1 MDDNNLY
8 TKRWKPK
15 INVKQVAKSISELA
29 EIGKQIIKN
38 ADEDFKAFYEDFEK
52 CIGTDIKE
60 CGVFIDNTRLRLI
73 HRMIQYYSLAIGA
86 LCTQKLIPTN
96 IIDDVYE
103 KLKIILGHDD
113 IKPQILRLTNP
124 SKSVWPDQ
132 DGNIEKPKYDIINPE
147 EFILEEDR
155 EAWVFIHG
163 MLYKALK
170 RDGSDF
176 SSFSSTE
183 RKSVFDFFAD
193 FEKEAEIFKP
203 SSHES
208 ERPDSSKIDIYLV
221 NYDSEIRDEDEEE
234 IKIVLESYVLENG
247 NFYLLIAAV
256 YWKEM
261 ERRAKK
267 AATYIKPFLE
277 ELVRKRNWKGRA
289 FTHSLGCYVLAN
301 AAEQIKEIQG
311 SEVFGFQSWWCMNAA
326 MTSDSFSNT
335 GEFKHAPMITPSP
348 QGIKQ
353 GTSVWYSLGDVV
365 LMLLFPLCTCTTA
378 LGFTGLGINDDRR
391 AKDHDITFVTDVYHG
406 PHDEYMKKL
415 GPTIRE
421 ALGTNR

>member
-1 MDDNNLY
+1 MDGKISYN
-8 TKRWKPK
+8 KRWKPK
-15 INVKQVAKSISELA
+15 INVKQVAKSIDELA

-52 CIGTDIKE
+52 CIGVDINE
-60 CGVFIDNTRLRLI
+60 CGVLIDNTRLRLT
-73 HRMIQYYSLAIGA
+73 HRIIQYYSLAIGA
-86 LCTQKLIPTN
+86 LCSQKLIPTN
-96 IIDDVYE
+96 TIDKVYQ
-103 KLKIILGHDD
+103 KLKRILNHDD

-124 SKSVWPDQ
+124 SNSVWPNQ
-132 DGNIEKPKYDIINPE
+132 QGHTEKTKYKIINPE
-147 EFILEEDR
+147 EFILEEGR

-163 MLYKALK
+163 MLYKALEK
-170 RDGSDF
+170 DGSDF
-176 SSFSSTE
+176 SSAE
-183 RKSVFDFFAD
+183 RKSVFDFFSD
-193 FEKEAEIFKP
+193 FEKEAEVFKP
-203 SSHES
+203 SSQES

-221 NYDSEIRDEDEEE
+221 NYDSEIRDEDEEQ
-234 IKIVLESYVLENG
+234 IKIVLESYVLENS

-261 ERRAKK
+261 ERRAEK
-267 AATYIKPFLE
+267 AATHIKPFLE
-277 ELVRKRNWKGRA
+277 ELVRKRNWKWRA

-301 AAEQIKEIQG
+301 AAEQIKEIQD

-335 GEFKHAPMITPSP
+335 GDFKHAPMITPSP

-353 GTSVWYSLGDVV
+353 GTSVWYSLGDIV

-391 AKDHDITFVTDVYHG
+391 AKDHDITFVTDVHHG

-415 GPTIRE
+415 GLTIRE
-421 ALGTNR
+421 GLGTNR